1 MRVGEDFERAEVE
14 DLDEGA
20 GKTRRLLGEI
30 VEPGCDEMMTL
41 GEKRREGRV
50 RYAERSGW
58 CTGTN

>member
-30 VEPGCDEMMTL
+30 VESGCDEMMTL
-41 GEKRREGRV
+41 GEKR
-50 RYAERSGW
+50 
-58 CTGTN
+58 